1 MSDTLENVKSA
12 LMQRFG
18 TMGIE
23 RLMDVYLA
31 IRADIVDLTRES
43 SRNEIERLQSELKSQ
58 ASAIESLQR
67 NLDSSRRGYR
77 EYEEKYILPCFK
89 WAEEVGY
96 DLQEAV
102 YRNPGR
108 NCVELFVNHL
118 TSFWRGARDYG
129 ETLDAIRRALGQEG
143 THYLVMADDVRELV
157 EAIERDDSSAKKVL
171 EKLREREWR

>member
-67 NLDSSRRGYR
+67 NSR
-77 EYEEKYILPCFK
+77 L
-89 WAEEVGY
+89 
-96 DLQEAV
+96 L
-102 YRNPGR
+102 
-108 NCVELFVNHL
+108 
-118 TSFWRGARDYG
+118 
-129 ETLDAIRRALGQEG
+129 
-143 THYLVMADDVRELV
+143 
-157 EAIERDDSSAKKVL
+157 
-171 EKLREREWR
+171 